1 MQRPIGRIIDL
12 SVQRAGVSSMTYFKG
27 REIIKNAPEEVKDR
41 LRKGT
46 VKIDKVFRRMQR
58 QQKKQELITLESTKD
73 KVRLEQGDFIE
84 KSKEFISDN
93 SIYYCLQILFM
104 DPNIYRYMII

>member
-1 MQRPIGRIIDL
+1 
-12 SVQRAGVSSMTYFKG
+12 MTYFKG

-46 VKIDKVFRRMQR
+46 VKIDKVFRQMQR
-58 QQKKQELITLESTKD
+58 QQKKQELINAPSTLESTKD

-93 SIYYCLQILFM
+93 SIDLLFT
-104 DPNIYRYMII
+104 DPIYGSRKFIGI